1 MDGSITLKT
10 KIDNS
15 GIDGQLD
22 EINKKIKLQEDK
34 INNTKKSFDEI
45 NNSLKNDNSELNSMI
60 HKYESLDSKI
70 KGMQSKKSL
79 NSSEHVEL
87 DEYIKKREKLGN
99 SIDKVRQKINKEDE
113 QQRKLTLSLK
123 QQKLQYDQLIG
134 KKQKLEVKEFQKN
147 SDSIGRTNI
156 GLKEGI
162 KTLSR
167 YALAL
172 FSVSTVYSALSSAAS
187 TWLNSNDMAAKQ
199 LSANIEYM
207 KWAIGKALQPVIET
221 LVNWMFKLLQI
232 INILSTRIFG
242 VNLFANASAG
252 AFKSIASSASSTAK
266 STKQVSQNLA
276 SWDKLDV
283 LNKDNNS
290 SGGSSGSV
298 GPSLDF
304 DNGTLSESTINKVSR
319 FADKLKKIWDNLEPI
334 RKILKWLLKFSIEH
348 PDIILTII
356 GGVKLISMLGKILG
370 IGGVVGGTGLLGV
383 LGALT
388 AIAAIGTIV
397 IAFKILYDEVKEAK
411 KTFEATGKTAD
422 SMADKQK
429 KAQSTLVEYAKTLDT
444 GTESSQNFINS
455 MIQQGKKSSENA
467 DELVNLR
474 DKMGICETAING
486 LTGATEQQTKTF
498 YAHIQATKTRIDT
511 LMELYNQGKLN
522 DEQTEQ
528 LKQLLEEYTSTLESA
543 GYTQDSVTQK
553 FWTSE
558 EQTKELKKEY
568 KNASKALDELGGSSD
583 LSKEKLAQLTGA
595 MAAVPNKKTI
605 QVDADTSSAR
615 SKLNNLFSKLK
626 TSGLSAFGS
635 AAIGLVSSL
644 PRLEKGGI
652 ANNPGRGVDVT
663 FAENGA
669 EMILPLENNTEW
681 MDTLANKIASR
692 TGGDRPLNIKATGT
706 LSQLIRLLKL
716 ELDKEDDRRGG
727 SMIKGGTL

>member
-79 NSSEHVEL
+79 SSSENIEL

-99 SIDKVRQKINKEDE
+99 SIDKVSQKINKEDK
-113 QQRKLTLSLK
+113 QQQKLTLSLK
-123 QQKLQYDQLIG
+123 QQKLQYDQLI
-134 KKQKLEVKEFQKN
+134 KKKKKLEVKEFQKN
-147 SDSIGRTNI
+147 SDSIRRTNI

-187 TWLNSNDMAAKQ
+187 TWLNSNDMGAKQ

-252 AFKSIASSASSTAK
+252 AFKSIASSAASTAK

-283 LNKDNNS
+283 LNKDNK
-290 SGGSSGSV
+290 SGSDSV
-298 GPSLDF
+298 SPSLDF
-304 DNGTLSESTINKVSR
+304 DNGTLSEGTINKVNS
-319 FADKLKKIWDNLEPI
+319 FADKLKKIWDKLEPI
-334 RKILKWLLKFSIEH
+334 REILKWLLKFSIEH

-356 GGVKLISMLGKILG
+356 GGVALISALNKILG
-370 IGGVVGGTGLLGV
+370 VGGINGTGLKGI

-388 AIAAIGTIV
+388 AIAAIGSI
-397 IAFKILYDEVKEAK
+397 IIEFKILYDEVKEAK
-411 KTFEATGKTAD
+411 KTFDATGKSAS

-429 KAQSTLVEYAKTLDT
+429 KAQSTLVSYAKTLDT
-444 GTESSQNFINS
+444 STESSQNFINS

-583 LSKEKLAQLTGA
+583 LSKEKLGQLTGA

-605 QVDADTSSAR
+605 KVDADTSSAR
-615 SKLNNLFSKLK
+615 DKLNNLFSKLK
-626 TSGLSAFGS
+626 TSGLSALGS
-635 AAIGLVSSL
+635 AAISLSATL
-644 PRLEKGGI
+644 PRLAKGGI
-652 ANNPGRGVDVT
+652 ANNPGRGVDVN

-681 MDTLANKIASR
+681 MDTLADKIASR

-727 SMIKGGTL
+727 SMIKGGTS

>member
-207 KWAIGKALQPVIET
+207 KWAIGKALQPIIET

-298 GPSLDF
+298 GPGLDF
-304 DNGTLSESTINKVSR
+304 DNGTLSESTINKVSN

-356 GGVKLISMLGKILG
+356 GGAKLISTLSKILDV
-370 IGGVVGGTGLLGV
+370 GGVNGVGLKGV

-388 AIAAIGTIV
+388 AIAAIGTI
-397 IAFKILYDEVKEAK
+397 IIEFKILYDEVKEAK
-411 KTFEATGKTAD
+411 KGFENVGKTAD
-422 SMADKQK
+422 SLANSEK
-429 KAQSTLVEYAKTLDT
+429 KAQQILVEYAKTLDT
-444 GTESSQNFINS
+444 TTESGQNFINS
-455 MIQQGKKSSENA
+455 TIRQGNA
-467 DELVNLR
+467 AEEEMNSLTKLR
-474 DKMGICETAING
+474 DEMGICETVING
-486 LTGATEQQTKTF
+486 FSGATEQQTKTF
-498 YAHIQATKTRIDT
+498 YANVQATKTKIDT

-522 DEQTEQ
+522 EEQTEQ
-528 LKQLLEEYTSTLESA
+528 LKQLLEKYSSTLEWA

-644 PRLEKGGI
+644 PKLEKGGI

-681 MDTLANKIASR
+681 MDTLADKIASR
-692 TGGDRPLNIKATGT
+692 TGGDRPLNIKATGS

>member
-147 SDSIGRTNI
+147 SDSIGRINI

-187 TWLNSNDMAAKQ
+187 TWLNSNDTAAKQ

-207 KWAIGKALQPVIET
+207 KWAIGKALQPIIET

-242 VNLFANASAG
+242 VNLFANASAS

-304 DNGTLSESTINKVSR
+304 DNGTLSESTVNKVSN

-356 GGVKLISMLGKILG
+356 GGVKLISTLSKILG
-370 IGGVVGGTGLLGV
+370 VGGVNGVGLKGV

-397 IAFKILYDEVKEAK
+397 IEFKILYDSVKAAQKNWEKVGKIADSLTDKQKEAK
-411 KTFEATGKTAD
+411 NTFI
-422 SMADKQK
+422 
-429 KAQSTLVEYAKTLDT
+429 EYTKTLDT
-444 GTESSQNFINS
+444 STESGQNFIEM
-455 MIQQGKKSSENA
+455 MIQQGKKSSESA
-467 DELVNLR
+467 DELKKYREELSIGGVIV
-474 DKMGICETAING
+474 DGFTKKTET
-486 LTGATEQQTKTF
+486 LTKEF
-498 YAHIQATKTRIDT
+498 YEHIQATKTRIDT

-558 EQTKELKKEY
+558 EQTKELKEEY
-568 KNASKALDELGGSSD
+568 KNASKALDGLGGSSD
-583 LSKEKLAQLTGA
+583 ASKEKLGQLTGA

-635 AAIGLVSSL
+635 AAIGLVSTL
-644 PRLEKGGI
+644 PRLAKGGI
-652 ANNPGRGVDVT
+652 ANNPGRGVDVN

-681 MDTLANKIASR
+681 MDTLADKIASR

-727 SMIKGGTL
+727 SMIKGGTI

>member
-147 SDSIGRTNI
+147 SNSIGRTNI

-187 TWLNSNDMAAKQ
+187 TWLNSNDTAAKQ

-207 KWAIGKALQPVIET
+207 KWAIGKALQPIIET

-242 VNLFANASAG
+242 VNLFANASAS

-304 DNGTLSESTINKVSR
+304 DNGTLSESTVNKVSN

-356 GGVKLISMLGKILG
+356 GGAKLISTLSKILG
-370 IGGVVGGTGLLGV
+370 VGGATGTGLKGV
-383 LGALT
+383 LGALV

-397 IAFKILYDEVKEAK
+397 IEFKILYDEVKEAK

-422 SMADKQK
+422 SVAKKQK
-429 KAQSTLVEYAKTLDT
+429 KAQSTLVDYAKTLDT
-444 GTESSQNFINS
+444 STESSQNFINS
-455 MIQQGKKSSENA
+455 MIQQGKKASENA
-467 DELVNLR
+467 DELTKLR
-474 DKMGICETAING
+474 DEAGICETVIND
-486 LTGATEQQTKTF
+486 LTGATDQQTKTF

-511 LMELYNQGKLN
+511 LMELHNQGKLN
-522 DEQTEQ
+522 EEQTEQ
-528 LKQLLEEYTSTLESA
+528 LKQLLEEYTLTLEGA

-558 EQTKELKKEY
+558 EQTKELKEEY
-568 KNASKALDELGGSSD
+568 KNASKALDGLGGSSD
-583 LSKEKLAQLTGA
+583 ASKEKLGQLTGA

-635 AAIGLVSSL
+635 AAIGLVSTL
-644 PRLEKGGI
+644 PRLAKGGI
-652 ANNPGRGVDVT
+652 ANNPGRGVDVN

-681 MDTLANKIASR
+681 MDTLADKIASR
-692 TGGDRPLNIKATGT
+692 TGGDRPLNIKATGS